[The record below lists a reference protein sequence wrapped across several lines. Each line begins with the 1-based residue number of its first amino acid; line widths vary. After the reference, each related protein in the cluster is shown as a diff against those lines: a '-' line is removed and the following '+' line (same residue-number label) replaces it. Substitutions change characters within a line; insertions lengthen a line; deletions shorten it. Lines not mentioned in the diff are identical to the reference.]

1 MLLPEEVGMGTGQ
14 AGTTMTSAVPPILTR
29 DTVGT
34 TRDLERRWGS
44 PGLLPTLRVH
54 LPWSVL
60 TMKQT
65 KQKRD
70 TGKLGEGFGMS
81 IMLMV

>member
-1 MLLPEEVGMGTGQ
+1 MLLPEEAGMGTAQ

-29 DTVGT
+29 DIVGT

-44 PGLLPTLRVH
+44 PGLLPTLWVH
-54 LPWSVL
+54 LLWSVL
-60 TMKQT
+60 TTKKN

-81 IMLMV
+81 IMLTV